1 MGRLII
7 VSNRV
12 GSSLRASEGGLATA
26 IQAALQRRP
35 ATWFGWS
42 GDTTEEAVGPVR
54 VEVEGPLTR
63 ILVDIQREDFE
74 GYYLGFA
81 NRVLWPLFHYRV
93 NLAEYERD
101 AWAAYNRVNEL
112 FAERLAAILEPDDDV
127 WIHDYHLIPLA
138 GSLRRLGVANRLG
151 FFLHI
156 PFPAP
161 DVLATLPVHAKLVR
175 ALFAY
180 DLVGFQTDRDL
191 QSFTDYVVREADGR
205 VEADGTAHAFGETTR
220 AGYFPISI
228 DTRVVAAHA
237 ARAARTGVATRL
249 RDSLGGRKLII
260 GVDRLDYTKG
270 LVRRLA
276 AVERLLE
283 SYTAHRRAVV
293 MLQIAP
299 PTREDVREYQQIRAE
314 LDACA
319 GRINGRFGEPDV
331 LPVRYLNRRFRQD
344 TLFGF
349 YRASLI
355 GLVTPLRD
363 GMNLVAK
370 EFVASQNADD
380 PGVLVLSRFAGAARE
395 LDGALMVNP
404 FDTDQVAEALDR
416 ALAMPLDERR
426 ERHAAMMARLNEHD
440 VHAWCRSF
448 LDALAVLDAPGKSDG
463 SGAGTAAGY
472 ALNLSAA

>member
-1 MGRLII
+1 MERLVI

-12 GSSLRASEGGLATA
+12 GSSLRGNEGGLATA
-26 IQAALQRRP
+26 VLAAVQRRP
-35 ATWFGWS
+35 AIWLGWS
-42 GDTTEEAVGPVR
+42 GDTTEGEPGPTR
-54 VEVEGPLTR
+54 VQEEGALTR
-63 ILVDIQREDFE
+63 MLVDLRREDFE

-93 NLAEYERD
+93 SLAEYDRGI
-101 AWAAYNRVNEL
+101 WAAYNRVNRL
-112 FAERLAAILEPDDDV
+112 FAERIAAMLEDGDEV
-127 WIHDYHLIPLA
+127 WIHDYHLMPL
-138 GSLRRLGVANRLG
+138 GQELRRLGVGNRLG

-156 PFPAP
+156 PFPVA
-161 DVLATLPVHAKLVR
+161 DVLTTLPVHRELVR
-175 ALFAY
+175 ALFSY
-180 DLVGFQTDRDL
+180 DLVGFQIDSDRRA
-191 QSFTDYVVREADGR
+191 FADYVRREAGGWIG
-205 VEADGTAHAFGETTR
+205 ADGTAHAFGKTTR
-220 AGYFPISI
+220 IGAFPISI
-228 DTRVVAAHA
+228 DTKVVAAHA
-237 ARAARTGVATRL
+237 ARAAGSAIAARL
-249 RDSLGGRKLII
+249 RASLVGRKLII

-283 SYTAHRRAVV
+283 TAPQHRRETV

-299 PTREDVREYQQIRAE
+299 PSREDVPEYQQIRAE

-319 GRINGRFGEPDV
+319 GRINGRFADPDS

-349 YRASLI
+349 YRASRV

-370 EFVASQNADD
+370 EYIASQDPED

-395 LDGALMVNP
+395 LDGALIVNP
-404 FDTDQVAEALDR
+404 FDNDEVAEALDR
-416 ALAMPLDERR
+416 ALAMPVEERR
-426 ERHAAMMARLNEHD
+426 ERYRPMMAWLETHD

-448 LDALAVLDAPGKSDG
+448 LEALRQDAEPAGPRPALAA
-463 SGAGTAAGY
+463 AAGGWH
-472 ALNLSAA
+472 